1 MVMTLWIYV
10 NINTPSAVDLR
21 HQSEEKVQPPRM
33 LQYWIIP
40 KPGYYFEL
48 YAKRSLST
56 KFADCVLA
64 LWHLLARLLLLDLA
78 RPCSF
83 LLLHQK
89 VVL

>member
-48 YAKRSLST
+48 YAT
-56 KFADCVLA
+56 WVLCFLKYA
-64 LWHLLARLLLLDLA
+64 YHPGTPDHGLWVLRAPEDGHTRAA
-78 RPCSF
+78 PTRP
-83 LLLHQK
+83 
-89 VVL
+89 